1 MTPKITISGP
11 PGSGKSTVARLLA
24 ERLSVPFYSAGAIF
38 REQAQRAGLSLEE
51 FSRRAEEDEAIDRA
65 LDDEM
70 LRLLREKESGVFEG
84 RLTGWLAYTHKIP
97 ALKVYLDAPL
107 EVRVQRIQNREGSE
121 DPQAI
126 RDAVLARERSEA
138 KRYRHLYGVDVK
150 DTSFYDLVVDTSAL
164 SPEGVGE
171 RILSKLRA

>member
-1 MTPKITISGP
+1 MTLKITISGP

-38 REQAQRAGLSLEE
+38 REEAKRRGLTLEE
-51 FSRRAEEDEAIDRA
+51 FGRLAEEDERIDRA
-65 LDDEM
+65 LDEAM
-70 LRLLREKESGVFEG
+70 LQRLRGTDSGVFEG

-107 EVRVQRIQNREGSE
+107 EVRVRRVQKREGSE

-126 RDAVLARERSEA
+126 REAVLARERSEA
-138 KRYRHLYGVDVK
+138 KRYRHLYGVDVR
-150 DTSFYDLVVDTSAL
+150 DTSFYDLVIDTSRLA
-164 SPEGVGE
+164 PDGVVE
-171 RILSKLRA
+171 RVISAF

>member
-1 MTPKITISGP
+1 MTLKITISGP

-38 REQAQRAGLSLEE
+38 REEAKRRGLTLEE
-51 FSRRAEEDEAIDRA
+51 FGRLAEEDERIDRA
-65 LDDEM
+65 LDEAM
-70 LRLLREKESGVFEG
+70 LQRLRGTDSGVFEG

-107 EVRVQRIQNREGSE
+107 EVRVRRVQKREGSE

-126 RDAVLARERSEA
+126 REAVLVRERSEA
-138 KRYRHLYGVDVK
+138 KRYRHLYGVDVR
-150 DTSFYDLVVDTSAL
+150 DTSFYDLVIDTSRLA
-164 SPEGVGE
+164 PDGVVE
-171 RILSKLRA
+171 RVISAF